1 MRRTRCHVPAR
12 NLVRRDPAGPRLP
25 SREQATRHADHAH
38 MNRMN
43 NHHTSDSVE
52 SAVSIAEPNSH
63 ACMRACLCQA
73 LIPPALK
80 MGRHAEDRQQPG
92 ARSGGEPLASL
103 GAYQKKPTRNTMGD
117 DGFSASELRK
127 RNLRGG
133 SVPDDQL
140 TCVLPVSRSGLGRV
154 SRARQ
159 FALRAARAP
168 PHPMLTLV
176 AWSSARMLGPRSA
189 SQLRARHAEPD
200 SASPL
205 LIFGGIAVVVL
216 LGAAYF
222 LLS

>member
-1 MRRTRCHVPAR
+1 
-12 NLVRRDPAGPRLP
+12 
-25 SREQATRHADHAH
+25 
-38 MNRMN
+38 
-43 NHHTSDSVE
+43 
-52 SAVSIAEPNSH
+52 
-63 ACMRACLCQA
+63 
-73 LIPPALK
+73 
-80 MGRHAEDRQQPG
+80 
-92 ARSGGEPLASL
+92 
-103 GAYQKKPTRNTMGD
+103 MGD

-140 TCVLPVSRSGLGRV
+140 TCVLPKTPVSRSGLGRV